1 MTDSPKLGMVR
12 NPCWIRIILKF
23 LVMKHPMIAPSLSTR
38 SLLTGLWA
46 LLLVTAPFCSA
57 EDAPGPKLEPI
68 FNGKDL
74 TGWQVPAPNPFWKVV
89 DGVLVGEN
97 DPEKKGSMLYTT
109 QEYGDVII
117 EAEVR
122 WQGEIDSGFMIRK
135 PEIQL
140 QIGVSRSLKKDMT
153 GSFYLGGYPEAGQ
166 AKDAAKLIK
175 VGNWNRLRLQAKGNT
190 FTVWINGTKA
200 SEYTDA
206 KFAGPAPLGLQ
217 IHGGLE
223 MKVEF
228 RNIQAAVLPK

>member
-1 MTDSPKLGMVR
+1 MVR
-12 NPCWIRIILKF
+12 SSDLDPDHPQTF
-23 LVMKHPMIAPSLSTR
+23 FAMKLSMIAPTLSSR
-38 SLLTGLWA
+38 SLLAGLWA
-46 LLLVTAPFCSA
+46 LILAAAPFSSA

-109 QEYGDVII
+109 QAYDDVII

-140 QIGVSRSLKKDMT
+140 QIGVSRSLQHDMT

-166 AKDAAKLIK
+166 AKDAAKLLK
-175 VGNWNRLRLQAKGNT
+175 AGDWNRLRLQAKGNT

>member
-1 MTDSPKLGMVR
+1 MTDSPNLEMVR
-12 NPCWIRIILKF
+12 NLPWTRIILNYF
-23 LVMKHPMIAPSLSTR
+23 VMKLSMIAPTLSIR
-38 SLLTGLWA
+38 SLLAGLWA
-46 LLLVTAPFCSA
+46 LLLVTAPFSSA
-57 EDAPGPKLEPI
+57 DDASGPKLEPI

-97 DPEKKGSMLYTT
+97 DPEKKGSMLYTS
-109 QEYGDVII
+109 QAYDDVII

-166 AKDAAKLIK
+166 AKDAAKLLK
-175 VGNWNRLRLQAKGNT
+175 AGDWNRLRLQAKGNT

>member
-1 MTDSPKLGMVR
+1 M
-12 NPCWIRIILKF
+12 N
-23 LVMKHPMIAPSLSTR
+23 APSFSPRALLVGLS
-38 SLLTGLWA
+38 A
-46 LLLVTAPFCSA
+46 FLLVTASFSSA
-57 EDAPGPKLEPI
+57 EDAPGPKLDPI

-74 TGWQVPAPNPFWKVV
+74 TGWQVPSPNPFWKVV

-109 QEYGDVII
+109 QAYDDVII

-153 GSFYLGGYPEAGQ
+153 GSFYLGGYPDAGQ
-166 AKDAAKLIK
+166 AKDAAKLLK
-175 VGNWNRLRLQAKGNT
+175 AGDWNRLRLQAKGNT

-200 SEYTDA
+200 IEYTDA
-206 KFAGPAPLGLQ
+206 NFAGPAPLGLQ

>member
-1 MTDSPKLGMVR
+1 MVR
-12 NPCWIRIILKF
+12 SPPWLRIILKIF
-23 LVMKHPMIAPSLSTR
+23 IMKYPLNSSAPGPL
-38 SLLTGLWA
+38 SLLFC
-46 LLLVTAPFCSA
+46 LLAFLVTAAVTFSSA
-57 EDAPGPKLEPI
+57 EDPPGPKLDPI

-74 TGWQVPAPNPFWKVV
+74 TGWQVPSPNPFWKVV

-109 QEYGDVII
+109 QAYDDVII

-153 GSFYLGGYPEAGQ
+153 GSFYLGGYPDAGQ
-166 AKDAAKLIK
+166 AKDAAKLLK
-175 VGNWNRLRLQAKGNT
+175 AGDWNRLRLQAKGNT

-217 IHGGLE
+217 IHAGLE

>member
-1 MTDSPKLGMVR
+1 MKLT
-12 NPCWIRIILKF
+12 
-23 LVMKHPMIAPSLSTR
+23 MIAPALSPR
-38 SLLTGLWA
+38 SLLAGLWA
-46 LLLVTAPFCSA
+46 LLLAAAPFSSA

-74 TGWQVPAPNPFWKVV
+74 TGWQGPSPNPYWKVV

-97 DPEKKGSMLYTT
+97 DAEKKGSMLYTS
-109 QEYGDVII
+109 QAYDDVII

-166 AKDAAKLIK
+166 AKDAAKLLKI
-175 VGNWNRLRLQAKGNT
+175 GDWNRLRLQAKGNT

-223 MKVEF
+223 MKIEF

>member
-1 MTDSPKLGMVR
+1 MKLT
-12 NPCWIRIILKF
+12 
-23 LVMKHPMIAPSLSTR
+23 MIAPALSPR
-38 SLLTGLWA
+38 SILAGLWA
-46 LLLVTAPFCSA
+46 LLLAAAPFSSA
-57 EDAPGPKLEPI
+57 EDVPGPKLEPI

-74 TGWQVPAPNPFWKVV
+74 TGWQAPSPNPFWKVV
-89 DGVLVGEN
+89 NGVLVGEN
-97 DPEKKGSMLYTT
+97 EPEKKGSMLYTS
-109 QEYGDVII
+109 QAYDDVII

-166 AKDAAKLIK
+166 AKDAAKLLKI
-175 VGNWNRLRLQAKGNT
+175 GDWNRLRLQARGNT

-223 MKVEF
+223 MKIEF